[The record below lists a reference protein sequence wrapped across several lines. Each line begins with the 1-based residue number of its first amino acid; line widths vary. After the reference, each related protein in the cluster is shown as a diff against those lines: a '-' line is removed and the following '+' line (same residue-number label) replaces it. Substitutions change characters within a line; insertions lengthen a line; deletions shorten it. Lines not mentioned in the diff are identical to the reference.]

1 MCHPEASR
9 SFSSEESVTYSISSL
24 WASFISRYIL
34 NNPTSSFIMFAFI
47 RLHSFCLCHVVLVGS
62 ISINISSGGGGGEAA
77 ESDQRTQTQRCVCSP
92 AKSGCVYFCDT
103 CVGVT
108 QTHPHRQNVNMEAK
122 PKQSKE
128 RERERKLPHS
138 LHMHRSTYS
147 VAPRAAELSNALCV
161 GFGVETLAVEVFGK
175 I

>member
-1 MCHPEASR
+1 
-9 SFSSEESVTYSISSL
+9 
-24 WASFISRYIL
+24 
-34 NNPTSSFIMFAFI
+34 MFAFI

-62 ISINISSGGGGGEAA
+62 ISINISSGGGGEAA

-108 QTHPHRQNVNMEAK
+108 QTHLHRQNVNMEAK

-128 RERERKLPHS
+128 RERERENSPTAYICTAPLTQSLPEQQSS
-138 LHMHRSTYS
+138 L
-147 VAPRAAELSNALCV
+147 NALCV